1 MSDPNNYYNQIA
13 YLNDKPKP
21 HPAQLEHILL

>member
-1 MSDPNNYYNQIA
+1 MSDPNNYYNQIT

-21 HPAQLEHILL
+21 HPVQFEHIIL